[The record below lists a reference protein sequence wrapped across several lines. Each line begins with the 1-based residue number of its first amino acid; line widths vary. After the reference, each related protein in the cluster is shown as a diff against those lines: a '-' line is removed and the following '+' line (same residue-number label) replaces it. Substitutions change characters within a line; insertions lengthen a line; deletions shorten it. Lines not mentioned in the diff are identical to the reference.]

1 MTEVNVKTTRPGSPR
16 PTGRGN
22 SMKASSRSPPRPSGR
37 GASRQNSPRSPQRPT
52 GRGSSNIWSG
62 TWNSSNRSRGCYN
75 CNQDGHMV
83 RDFPQAD
90 KQSLGTSYEASSS
103 GNQDRSADMCPACNA
118 TIGWM
123 NGHLLNCS
131 AYRRATPQEKR
142 RMIANKVCILCLKK
156 HTNGRR
162 DCVGMVA
169 KYQKTDCQEQG
180 EHDMDLSCLPSM

>member
-1 MTEVNVKTTRPGSPR
+1 MTNDKRSNPGSPR
-16 PTGRGN
+16 PTGRGD
-22 SMKASSRSPPRPSGR
+22 SMQASSRSSPRPSGR
-37 GASRQNSPRSPQRPT
+37 GASKQDSSRSQPRPT
-52 GRGSSNIWSG
+52 GRGSSNTWSG

-83 RDFPQAD
+83 RDCPQAD
-90 KQSLGTSYEASSS
+90 RQSPGTSYETSNS

-142 RMIANKVCILCLKK
+142 RLIANKVCILCLKK

-169 KYQKTDCQEQG
+169 KCQKTDCQELG
-180 EHDMDLSCLPSM
+180 EHDMDLSCLPMM